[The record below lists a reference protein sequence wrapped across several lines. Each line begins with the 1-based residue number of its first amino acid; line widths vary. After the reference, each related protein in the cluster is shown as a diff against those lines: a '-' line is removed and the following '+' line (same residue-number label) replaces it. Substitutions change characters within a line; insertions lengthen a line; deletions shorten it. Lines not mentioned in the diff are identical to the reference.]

1 MTLDFAPME
10 GITGRDF
17 REAHAACF
25 PGVDRYWLPFLTPAS
40 NRQFTPRQRREL
52 DPGSL
57 GYARL
62 VPQVLTKDPEEL
74 LWAASALG
82 ELGYEELNLNLGCPS
97 GTVVSKGKGS
107 GMLRSPEALDRF
119 LEAVFSACPLPLSVK
134 TRIGL
139 EDPGEWEALLPVFAR
154 YPIRE
159 LTLHPRTRRELYRGE
174 VHWEAWFRAAETLP
188 FPLRCSGNLFTPVG
202 VRAAEA
208 ALPGLSGLML
218 GRGMLADPSL
228 ITRCKGGLR
237 DRQALLDFHEELAA
251 RYLASMH
258 PDGAVLPKFKELW
271 QYLALLLP
279 RQDAWKRL
287 RKCSRWSEFHPIARE
302 LLRFGE
308 LLPEADFSRL
318 NQREVV
324 LGKIQ

>member
-1 MTLDFAPME
+1 MKTLNQDIKSGQFRPVYLLTGSEAFLRASYRRSLVQALLGDDTMNLTRFE
-10 GITGRDF
+10 GRD
-17 REAHAACF
+17 
-25 PGVDRYWLPFLTPAS
+25 V
-40 NRQFTPRQRREL
+40 N
-52 DPGSL
+52 
-57 GYARL
+57 
-62 VPQVLTKDPEEL
+62 PQDVCD
-74 LWAASALG
+74 
-82 ELGYEELNLNLGCPS
+82 
-97 GTVVSKGKGS
+97 
-107 GMLRSPEALDRF
+107 
-119 LEAVFSACPLPLSVK
+119 
-134 TRIGL
+134 
-139 EDPGEWEALLPVFAR
+139 
-154 YPIRE
+154 
-159 LTLHPRTRRELYRGE
+159 
-174 VHWEAWFRAAETLP
+174 AAETLP